1 MVKIKFQTKQEVL
14 NAFRHAVGAK
24 QAFSDM
30 VNGKISKKE
39 FEAKGY
45 KLAKLNQ
52 YASIFIS

>member
-1 MVKIKFQTKQEVL
+1 MLKIKFQTKQEVL

-45 KLAKLNQ
+45 KLAKLN
-52 YASIFIS
+52 